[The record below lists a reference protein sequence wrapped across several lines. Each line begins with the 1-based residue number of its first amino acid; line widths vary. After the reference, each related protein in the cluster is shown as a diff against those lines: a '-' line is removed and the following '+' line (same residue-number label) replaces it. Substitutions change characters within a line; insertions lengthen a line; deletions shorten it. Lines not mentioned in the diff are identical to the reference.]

1 MTNLLSPVLAPSL
14 GKLENLKLSNCNALK
29 QIISKDEEMVS
40 GSQNQP
46 IGLPKLRFLE
56 MVGCNQLEY
65 IFPITVAR
73 GFLQLKHLIMR
84 KLSQLKQVFGHEEEG
99 DVGDGN
105 NIILSNLR

>member
-1 MTNLLSPVLAPSL
+1 VRWKSWQNKYETICEGPTHDLTFCNLTVLELNYCTKLTNLLSPVLAPSL

-65 IFPITVAR
+65 IFPITVA
-73 GFLQLKHLIMR
+73 
-84 KLSQLKQVFGHEEEG
+84 
-99 DVGDGN
+99 
-105 NIILSNLR
+105 